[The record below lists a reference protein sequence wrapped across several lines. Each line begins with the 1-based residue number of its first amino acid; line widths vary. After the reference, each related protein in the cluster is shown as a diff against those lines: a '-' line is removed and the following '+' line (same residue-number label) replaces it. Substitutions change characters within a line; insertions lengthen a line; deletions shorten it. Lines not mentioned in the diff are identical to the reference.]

1 MDFDFCSDCR
11 HCEVLS
17 PLMAPP
23 AVAAFGASRDA
34 SLSLCIHAVAIYPG
48 GTSGCL
54 CPSLPHGC

>member
-1 MDFDFCSDCR
+1 
-11 HCEVLS
+11 
-17 PLMAPP
+17 MAPP

-54 CPSLPHGC
+54 CPSLPQGC